1 MLIKGK
7 LTVFTLILQVFKL
20 RLIGFKVD
28 PFIYFSGYP
37 ANLHVMYLVNKSNV
51 DARLLNQFIKPKE
64 KQDQ

>member
-1 MLIKGK
+1 M
-7 LTVFTLILQVFKL
+7 FKL